1 MDNFFSVFSI
11 QPPPKTLSPI
21 LSFEYITQAC
31 PGEIPFSSCSISTS
45 ADLFLICTLAVSSFP
60 VDLTLI
66 KTFFLKLL
74 MSARRFISFKNS
86 FLIFKKSCVPTTIEL
101 SCALISTT

>member
-1 MDNFFSVFSI
+1 MFSVFSI
-11 QPPPKTLSPI
+11 QPPPRTLSPI

-31 PGEIPFSSCSISTS
+31 PGDIPFSSCNISTS
-45 ADLFLICTLAVSSFP
+45 AELFFIVTLASSSFP

-74 MSARRFISFKNS
+74 VSAKRFISLKNS
-86 FLIFKKSCVPTTIEL
+86 FFIFKKSCVPTTIEL
-101 SCALISTT
+101 SRALISTT